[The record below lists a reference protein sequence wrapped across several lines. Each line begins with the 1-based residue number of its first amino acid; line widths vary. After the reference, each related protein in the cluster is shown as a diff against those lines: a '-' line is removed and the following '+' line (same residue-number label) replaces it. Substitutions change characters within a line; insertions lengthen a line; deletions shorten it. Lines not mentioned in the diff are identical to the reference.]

1 MILGSQLKNA
11 ILSGSNNI
19 SKYKK
24 QINELN
30 IFPVPD
36 GDTGTN
42 MSMTITAAAEAMEAL
57 EDAAPAGEVAKRA
70 ASAMLRGARGNSG
83 VILSLLFRGISKGLE
98 GKEEIDAQDLVA
110 ALERGVDEAYKAV
123 MKPTEGT
130 ILTVARV
137 ASERAREALE
147 LGSDPI
153 QVWDAACMG
162 AADALEE
169 TPELLPVLKKA
180 GVVDAG
186 GQGLCLIFEGMLSVF
201 RSGIVLDGGLSPE
214 EKAEETAQF
223 FRNVAAEFDSEI
235 NFTYCT
241 EFVVGR
247 DPEVQKDPL
256 ELRLFLETIGDCV
269 VVVDDEEI
277 IKVHVHTE
285 NPGDALQAGL
295 EYGQLLTVKIE
306 NMKEQHRK
314 AAEENQ
320 AQKAAAEPQPEKERL
335 EPQEPTEEMG
345 FISVAA
351 GDGLKELFLDL
362 GCANVVSGGQTMNPS
377 TEDLLEAVL
386 ATPAKKVFI
395 LPNNKNILMAAEQ
408 TVPLVTDREV
418 VVIPTR
424 TIPQGLS
431 AMLAFDPDLDAEENQ
446 EAMLEAAGNVDTG
459 LVTFA
464 ARDSEFGGHTIRHGD
479 ILGLKNGKLE
489 YIEKDP
495 VAACVKVTRSL
506 SSKRTSF
513 ITLIYG
519 EGITQ
524 EQAEEA
530 KRRLED
536 KLHSDVLLYCQRRVT
551 PRLRHPWTTQ
561 AQSTR
566 NLSLRKGFFL
576 SVGVFPRKERWP
588 CPPCLNW
595 IFKTARAWGPSG
607 PSSSAS
613 WASPRWGICSG
624 FTPAPTR
631 TGASTASSG
640 TPPSTRWRW

>member
-1 MILGSQLKNA
+1 MVKDVLPVILGSQLKNA

-42 MSMTITAAAEAMEAL
+42 MSMTIGAAAEEMKGL
-57 EDAAPAGEVAKRA
+57 DDSSTAAQVAKKA
-70 ASAMLRGARGNSG
+70 ASSMLRGARGNSG

-98 GKEEIDAQDLVA
+98 GREEISAEDLVA
-110 ALERGVDEAYKAV
+110 ALELGVEEAYKAV

-137 ASERAREALE
+137 AAERGREALE
-147 LGSDPI
+147 MGSDPV
-153 QVWDAACMG
+153 QVWDAVCMG
-162 AADALEE
+162 AADALED
-169 TPELLPVLKKA
+169 TPNLLPVLKKA

-201 RSGIVLDGGLSPE
+201 RSGIVLECGLSEE
-214 EKAEETAQF
+214 EKAQETAEF

-241 EFVVGR
+241 EFIVGR
-247 DPEVQKDPL
+247 DPEIQKDPL

-269 VVVDDEEI
+269 VVVDDDEI
-277 IKVHVHTE
+277 IKTHVHTE
-285 NPGDALQAGL
+285 NPGDALQAAL
-295 EYGQLLTVKIE
+295 QYGQLLTVKIE

-314 AAEENQ
+314 AAEANE
-320 AQKAAAEPQPEKERL
+320 ARKAAAAEKPQPEKARL

-351 GDGLKELFLDL
+351 GDGLKGLFMDL

-395 LPNNKNILMAAEQ
+395 LPNNKNIIMAAEQ
-408 TVPLVTDREV
+408 TIPLCTDREV
-418 VVIPTR
+418 IVIPTR

-431 AMLAFDPDLDAEENQ
+431 AMLAFDPDSDAQTNQ

-464 ARDSEFGGHTIRHGD
+464 ARDSEYGGHTIRHGD

-495 VAACVKVTRSL
+495 VAACVRVTRSFAT
-506 SSKRTSF
+506 KHTSF

-530 KRRLED
+530 KRTLEN
-536 KLHSDVLLYCQRRVT
+536 KLHSDVEITLVDGGQPVYY
-551 PRLRHPWTTQ
+551 
-561 AQSTR
+561 
-566 NLSLRKGFFL
+566 FII
-576 SVGVFPRKERWP
+576 SVE
-588 CPPCLNW
+588 
-595 IFKTARAWGPSG
+595 
-607 PSSSAS
+607 
-613 WASPRWGICSG
+613 
-624 FTPAPTR
+624 
-631 TGASTASSG
+631 
-640 TPPSTRWRW
+640 

>member
-1 MILGSQLKNA
+1 MISGAQLKNA
-11 ILSGSNNI
+11 IISGSNNI

-42 MSMTITAAAEAMEAL
+42 MSMTIGAAAEEMQRL
-57 EDAAPAGEVAKRA
+57 EDTATAAQAAKKA
-70 ASAMLRGARGNSG
+70 ASSMLRGARGNSG

-98 GKEEIDAQDLVA
+98 GREEISAEDLVA
-110 ALERGVDEAYKAV
+110 ALELGVDEAYKAV

-137 ASERAREALE
+137 AGERAREALE
-147 LGSDPI
+147 LGSDPV

-162 AADALEE
+162 AADALVE

-201 RSGIVLDGGLSPE
+201 RSGIVLESGLSE
-214 EKAEETAQF
+214 EERAQETAEF

-247 DPEVQKDPL
+247 DPEIQKDPL
-256 ELRLFLETIGDCV
+256 DLRLFLETIGDCV

-277 IKVHVHTE
+277 IKTHVHTE
-285 NPGDALQAGL
+285 NPGDALQYAL
-295 EYGQLLTVKIE
+295 QYGQLLTVKIE

-314 AAEENQ
+314 AAEENE
-320 AQKAAAEPQPEKERL
+320 AQKAAAAALEPQPERAALER
-335 EPQEPTEEMG
+335 QEPTEEMG

-351 GDGLKELFLDL
+351 GDGLKSLFLDL

-386 ATPAKKVFI
+386 ATPAKKVFV
-395 LPNNKNILMAAEQ
+395 LPNNKNIIMAAEQ
-408 TVPLVTDREV
+408 TVPLATDREV
-418 VVIPTR
+418 IVIPTR

-431 AMLAFDPDLDAEENQ
+431 AMLAYDPDADADANKET
-446 EAMLEAAGNVDTG
+446 MLEAAGNVDTG

-464 ARDSEFGGHTIRHGD
+464 ARDSEYGGHTIRHGD

-495 VAACVKVTRSL
+495 VSACVRVTRSL
-506 SSKRTSF
+506 ATKRTSF
-513 ITLIYG
+513 VTLIYG

-524 EQAEEA
+524 EQAEDA
-530 KRRLED
+530 KRRLEE
-536 KLHSDVLLYCQRRVT
+536 KLHSDVEITLVNGGQPVYY
-551 PRLRHPWTTQ
+551 
-561 AQSTR
+561 
-566 NLSLRKGFFL
+566 FII
-576 SVGVFPRKERWP
+576 SVE
-588 CPPCLNW
+588 
-595 IFKTARAWGPSG
+595 
-607 PSSSAS
+607 
-613 WASPRWGICSG
+613 
-624 FTPAPTR
+624 
-631 TGASTASSG
+631 
-640 TPPSTRWRW
+640 

>member
-98 GKEEIDAQDLVA
+98 GKEEIDAPDLVA

-314 AAEENQ
+314 AAEANEQ
-320 AQKAAAEPQPEKERL
+320 AKAAAPAPKEEKAAPERV
-335 EPQEPTEEMG
+335 EPTDDFG
-345 FISVAA
+345 FVSVAA
-351 GDGLKELFLDL
+351 GAGVQDLFRDL
-362 GCANVVSGGQTMNPS
+362 GCTGIVSGGQTMNPS
-377 TEDLLEAVL
+377 TEDILAAVL
-386 ATPAKKVFI
+386 AVPAKTVYV
-395 LPNNKNILMAAEQ
+395 LPNNKNIIMAAEQ
-408 TVPLVTDREV
+408 VVPLVEDRSV
-418 VVIPTR
+418 VIIPTR

-431 AMLAFDPDLDAEENQ
+431 AMLAFDPDGSVEMNRSLMMDAASAVE
-446 EAMLEAAGNVDTG
+446 TG

-464 ARDSEFGGHTIRHGD
+464 ARDSEFGGKKIRQGE
-479 ILGLKNGKLE
+479 ILGLENGKLRYVE
-489 YIEKDP
+489 DDIIQT
-495 VAACVKVTRSL
+495 AVKLTRAMT
-506 SSKRTSF
+506 KKETAF

-519 EGITQ
+519 QDIT
-524 EQAEEA
+524 EA
-530 KRRLED
+530 
-536 KLHSDVLLYCQRRVT
+536 
-551 PRLRHPWTTQ
+551 Q
-561 AQSTR
+561 AQEAYDRIRSKISSNVEITLV
-566 NLSLRKGFFL
+566 NGGQPVYYFIVSL
-576 SVGVFPRKERWP
+576 E
-588 CPPCLNW
+588 
-595 IFKTARAWGPSG
+595 
-607 PSSSAS
+607 
-613 WASPRWGICSG
+613 
-624 FTPAPTR
+624 
-631 TGASTASSG
+631 
-640 TPPSTRWRW
+640 